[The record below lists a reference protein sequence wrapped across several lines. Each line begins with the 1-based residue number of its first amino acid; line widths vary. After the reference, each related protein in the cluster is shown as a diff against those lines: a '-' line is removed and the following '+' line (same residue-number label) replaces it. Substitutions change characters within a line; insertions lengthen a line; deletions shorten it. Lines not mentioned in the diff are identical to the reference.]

1 MVVRVKQG
9 KYEESDTEQVNL
21 GLFSYIFCGPRLLL
35 AMCNHQNAWAGHCSE
50 STVYINVIFTA
61 ACPFCR

>member
-35 AMCNHQNAWAGHCSE
+35 AMCNHQNA
-50 STVYINVIFTA
+50 
-61 ACPFCR
+61 